1 MKKRVLSML
10 MTLALCLTL
19 FPAPAWAA
27 EDAPEGGAI
36 VQQEQ
41 QEEISPAVSEQ
52 AGTNEEEN
60 GSEGDPQNTG
70 TPDAGGAEDSKADAP
85 ESGEDEN
92 AGNNAD
98 AAVSA
103 VQTMI
108 DALPTV
114 SELDGM
120 TADELD
126 AAYDDI
132 QAAYDAYEALN
143 AEQQAQITGADFEA
157 LLGWFNSQTA
167 PLADVQP
174 GVHTHCVCGKDS
186 STTVNGHTHST
197 NTEWKA
203 ADSLPGTAGSYY
215 LTQSVTADWTV
226 PTGEV
231 NLCLNGQTISGSITV
246 GSGATLTLTDCSGN
260 GKVQGEVTV
269 NGGKFELYSGT
280 ITGGVQ
286 VGIKGGTYQT
296 GSSFTMYG
304 GAITGNEDYG
314 GVFLVGTT
322 NHIDPPSFTMHGGTI
337 SDNTAGASDGG
348 GGGVYVGEKCSFTM
362 DGGTITGN
370 TATAGNGGGIY
381 IHFNAGNVSISNATI
396 TGNKASATGDTR
408 YGHGGGIYSE
418 RGVTVKNV
426 TITGNNSTFAGGGI
440 YGKGAI
446 TLTDATVTDNNQYD
460 VYYDGTES
468 TNPKLTV
475 SGSVKA
481 GYYANYDWKLPILVS
496 GALSEDSVIRVGV
509 REGINPGAI
518 AEPASGVTLSAE
530 NFKAD
535 AADSVTSLGND
546 GKVYLVPCTHE
557 MDDTGYTC
565 KKCKT
570 QFDARVGDSAYYKTL
585 TDAFNAARGSTVTL
599 LRNVTLT
606 GNCSSENY
614 SATLDL
620 NGKTVSTENKYIH
633 VGGGNK
639 SNTLTV
645 KDSSKGGG
653 TQALN
658 VKFSVGSNGT
668 LAVDDSYTGEISR
681 VELQAGGALE
691 RFGGKIGEL
700 VLSNAA
706 YGSTSTGYGLKL
718 WKGNPNACTIGKITD
733 NTKSKSLTVNDLLGT
748 DYAKCELYGEKDSVW
763 SIVPKTE
770 KISELTGYTAY
781 KVQFTECVH
790 QCADDSNPVC
800 SVCHKDLYTKVTAKA
815 ADGTTKT
822 AYFTEDSALE
832 NGYVEAIQTLNGWS
846 NEGCTEPTLTL
857 LRDMYAF
864 GTSMPLTGTLTLKG
878 GTHTAKNVTVAKNAD
893 VTFASG
899 SYRGATINGTATV
912 KEDVTFTSTVT
923 VNGTLN
929 AKGGTFDG
937 PVEFNGSS
945 TANISGG
952 SFNNEK
958 KYGGVEFDYN
968 VTGTISGGT
977 FVFADFY
984 TTKVKLSGGT
994 FTMIKT
1000 NGDRKLADLLA
1011 EGAAYYGASDNQAVT
1026 NDRVNTLENVKVVS
1040 HTHNGGKD
1048 GNGTCSICGKQMAA
1062 SLTVGGTTS
1071 WYTAFA
1077 TAIEAANAAD
1087 GAKTITLYQDVNGY
1101 VDGHSTTY
1109 ELTRGPVTL
1118 ATGGKTVT
1126 RANLTA
1132 KGISLTVTGSNGD
1145 FNVTVDGKDA
1155 ELTVNDGNT
1164 KLAIVTAQNGGK
1176 LSLSNGTFSRVAVK
1190 DDGSSASLSG
1200 GSYGEITSDTG
1211 YVKPYALLAK
1221 GYAYKRT
1228 RDNQW
1233 LPNAN
1238 SISEKVTVEK
1248 APFVVEKIYP
1258 NSDTNYTGNSAFAT
1272 DGNIT
1277 LTAVI
1282 ASEPETEDVTYYYW
1296 WEVFKESENDWTTS
1310 FKKVNTATHTGGQS
1324 KTLTISGLPVDK
1336 SYQYHIFVQCSNG
1349 YNCYSEPFTVTQ
1361 HQHSWTYTASGATI
1375 TAKCTAEGCYL
1386 TDGNGGSVTI
1396 AAPAELTYSGEG
1408 KPATVTASSDWQGP
1422 AVSEITISY
1431 IKTGMYGP
1439 EALENGALP
1448 TKAGEYTASITV
1460 GEGNKAATASVKYT
1474 IQKAN
1479 PVVTEWP
1486 TLSAPVYVNS
1496 EATLTGGSGEGT
1508 FDFKAGAAKSW
1519 DSAGRKTTT
1528 IVFIPT
1534 YTNNYNELTKDYPVT
1549 VVKRTVKNCNTL
1561 VGITDKPCGTA
1572 QDELGLPG
1580 TVTITTVDGKTF
1592 NDIPVTWSGYN
1603 PNTLEEQTLTGTLD
1617 LTSIAGEVE
1626 QPSTPVTAQIKVKLT
1641 QKNFSGIS
1649 PEPYDGVYDGNAHGI
1664 TLTGVPSG
1672 ATVKYGTSVNSC
1684 TLDSLTYTDFTDG
1697 PEFVYYKVS
1706 QPGYADAS
1714 GSAWVNITK
1723 RPLTVTGIT
1732 AKDKVYDGNT
1742 NVVLDYSAVTL
1753 GGVLKNDTLTVT
1765 ATGTLE
1771 SAGVGE
1777 RKVTISDL
1785 TLGGASAANY
1795 VLAES
1800 GNQTETT
1807 ATITAKEVNVTIIP
1821 NGGTYGSV
1829 VAAAAKLTGA
1839 VDGENVPVTLT
1850 YTGNGYNDTAV
1861 PVNAGSYTVTA
1872 SIANSN
1878 YTLTGKT
1885 TANFVIAPKTVT
1897 VSGITAKDKVYDG
1910 TTNADIS
1917 SVTFDG
1923 VTLNRGTD
1931 YTVTASFDDAG
1942 VGNGKNVT
1950 ATVTLTEQAAKNYA
1964 LKQSIFHTT
1973 GNITKAAA
1981 PDFAKETTLAIVNG
1995 YKKTYTVTLPALPT
2009 LETPKEYG
2017 APTYELGEI
2026 KLNGGYYTSGAKVE
2040 NGKLTLPIQK
2050 NDVGTTGSVGTVTV
2064 VIKSTNYEDIT
2075 LTVNVSAKNKL
2086 TPVLAGTLTLTPTKI
2101 TYGEPLSKIKITGKM
2116 KDPTTEK
2123 EVKGTFAWEDGTIKP
2138 DANDSYVAGWIFT
2151 PAGGYEEYATVTG
2164 KATVEVAPKSIEGAT
2179 ITLEKREFTYNA
2191 AEQSPKITGV
2201 TLNGWS
2207 KTITTYDIV
2216 SGDKAINANDSITL
2230 TIEGTGNYTGT
2241 ATVEWKIIP
2250 AELTVSVQS
2259 VTKEYD
2265 GTTNAT
2271 VTPSFNGL
2279 QGKDT
2284 LTAEDYSVTAAF
2296 KDAKVG
2302 YKKPVT
2308 GKVTLNQTDTAKNYL
2323 LKNDG
2328 TFSTGEGTI
2337 KKAAAPTVP
2346 PVELTIYNGV
2356 QKDYFVD
2363 LPPLP
2368 ELGEGKSYGKVNYN
2382 KTHTINLSKGYTA
2395 QSEVVA
2401 DSENLNT
2408 LRLLLHM
2415 TQTGSLTGE
2424 IGTVTIPVTTSNY
2437 QDINL
2442 TVKVKAVNQTLP
2454 EKVGTVSADAITYGQ
2469 TLSASTITG
2478 TMQDPATGVAVNGTF
2493 TWDTPAVKLNA
2504 DSHDAKWTF
2513 TPDKSYGGKYTTNTG
2528 TATVTVNRK
2537 TVTVSGITANDK
2549 VYDGTT
2555 NAKLNFSNA
2564 KFAGI
2569 LENDTLTVTA
2579 KGVFEKPD
2587 IGKQKVTISDLTLG
2601 GASTANYVL
2610 AESGNQSETTATI
2623 TAKEVTIT
2631 ITPNG
2636 GTYGS
2641 VVAATAKLTGAVDG
2655 KNVPVTLTYTGN
2667 GYNDTAVPVNAGS
2680 YTVTASIANSNY
2692 TLTGKTTADFVIT
2705 PKAVTVT
2712 GITANDK
2719 VYDGTTNATLDCSN
2733 AKFGGVLENDTL
2745 TVTAKGMFEKADVG
2759 EQKVTISDL
2768 TLDGNSANNYVL
2780 AESGNQTETTAT
2792 ITAEQITVSIKPN
2805 GGTYGETITPATV
2818 TANGVVG
2825 EDAPKITL
2833 TYTGTANDGTE
2844 YTGTTPP
2851 TKAGTYTITATI
2863 TDPNYKLDADTATA
2877 EFTVAKRS
2885 ATVTPDNKSKVY
2897 EEKDPELTYKV
2908 SGVLD
2913 SETLEG
2919 ITLARAKGENAGKY
2933 AITATADAGANPNYA
2948 VTFAEGTFTI
2958 ELKSIKGATVVL
2970 GKGLAAN
2977 GAEQTQ
2983 TVEKVL
2989 LGDKEIPA
2997 DSYTVAGNTATTPG
3011 SHTLTITAKG
3021 NYTGTVEQTYVIIPA
3036 KAESAPGEDITIGS
3050 GKVKVVVKSEGTVPP
3065 ATLLTNKAEL
3075 LAMLVDSGDITADE
3089 LAQIA
3094 DGASVD
3100 IVLTVKE
3107 ANVSAEIKTAMAQ
3120 AAKDYTIGQY
3130 FDISLFKYMTVNGK
3144 QQDGAALHTTK
3155 NALPISV
3162 VVPDALVNT
3171 DSTVNRTYC
3180 IVRNHE
3186 GTITVL
3192 DAAFDAA
3199 GKTLTFKTDRFSIY
3213 AIAYKDTA
3221 VPSSGSNPGSNNSSN
3236 DSETKKNEVAAPT
3249 PAPTPAS
3256 TSKPSTITAMPQ
3268 TGDTS
3273 NPTLYVVLLVVSLLG
3288 LAVVFVCKR
3297 RNNK

>member
-19 FPAPAWAA
+19 FPAPAWAT
-27 EDAPEGGAI
+27 EDAQEGGVI

-85 ESGEDEN
+85 EIGEDEN

-167 PLADVQP
+167 PLEDAQS
-174 GVHTHCVCGKDS
+174 GVHTHCVCGGNGD
-186 STTVNGHTHST
+186 VNGHTHST

-215 LTQSVTADWTV
+215 LTRSVSGSWAV
-226 PTGEV
+226 PEGEV
-231 NLCLNGQTISGSITV
+231 NLCLNGQTINGKITI
-246 GSGATLTLTDCSGN
+246 GSGATLTLTDCSDSGR
-260 GKVQGEVTV
+260 VQGEVLV
-269 NGGKFELYSGT
+269 NGGKLELYSGT

-286 VGIKGGTYQT
+286 VGKKGADYQT

-381 IHFNAGNVSISNATI
+381 IHFNAGTVSISNATI

-426 TITGNNSTFAGGGI
+426 TITGNNSTFEGGGI

-446 TLTDATVTDNNQYD
+446 TLTDATVTGNSQYD
-460 VYYDGTES
+460 VYYDGRES
-468 TNPKLTV
+468 NTPELTI

-748 DYAKCELYGEKDSVW
+748 DYAKCELYGEKDDAW

-800 SVCHKDLYTKVTAKA
+800 SVCHKDLYTKITAKA

-857 LRDMYAF
+857 LRDMPY
-864 GTSMPLTGTLTLKG
+864 GTSITLTGTLTLEG
-878 GTHTAKNVTVAKNAD
+878 GTHTASNVTVAENAN

-899 SYRGATINGTATV
+899 SYSGATIDGTATV
-912 KEDVTFTSTVT
+912 ETGVTFTAASVT

-929 AKGGTFDG
+929 AKGGIFNG
-937 PVEFNGSS
+937 PVKFNGSS

-952 SFNNEK
+952 SFNCEK
-958 KYGGVEFDYN
+958 KYGGVEFGYN
-968 VTGTISGGT
+968 VTGTISGGM
-977 FVFADFY
+977 FAFADFY

-994 FTMIKT
+994 FTIIKT

-1011 EGAAYYGASDNQAVT
+1011 EGAAYYNGDSAVSNDKVSSLT
-1026 NDRVNTLENVKVVS
+1026 NVTVKS
-1040 HTHNGGKD
+1040 HEHNGGTD

-1062 SLTVGGTTS
+1062 SLTVGSTTS

-1109 ELTRGPVTL
+1109 ELTHGPVTL
-1118 ATGGKTVT
+1118 ATGGKKVM

-1132 KGISLTVTGSNGD
+1132 KDISLTVTGSNGD

-1155 ELTVNDGNT
+1155 ELTVNDKDT
-1164 KLAIVTAQNGGK
+1164 KLAIVTAKNGGK
-1176 LSLSNGTFSRVAVK
+1176 LSLSNGAFSRVAVK

-1200 GSYGEITSDTG
+1200 GSYGEITSGND

-1221 GYAYKRT
+1221 GYAYKKE
-1228 RDNQW
+1228 DNTW
-1233 LPNAN
+1233 VSNAN
-1238 SISEKVTVEK
+1238 IGLSKVTVEK
-1248 APFVVEKIYP
+1248 APFAVEKIYP

-1282 ASEPETEDVTYYYW
+1282 ASEPETENVTYYYW
-1296 WEVFKESENDWTTS
+1296 WELFNESENDWTTRFS
-1310 FKKVNTATHTGGQS
+1310 NVNTATHSGEKS
-1324 KTLTISGLPVDK
+1324 KTLTISGLPTDK

-1349 YNCYSEPFTVTQ
+1349 YQCYSEPFTVTQ
-1361 HQHSWTYTASGATI
+1361 HQHSWTYTASGAAI

-1396 AAPAELTYSGEG
+1396 AAPTELTYSGEG

-1422 AVSEITISY
+1422 AAREITISY
-1431 IKTGMYGP
+1431 IKTGKYGP
-1439 EALENGALP
+1439 EKLENDALP
-1448 TKAGEYTASITV
+1448 TNAGTYTASITL
-1460 GEGNKAATASVKYT
+1460 GEATASVTYT
-1474 IQKAN
+1474 IGKAT
-1479 PVVTEWP
+1479 PKAEDFTFTAP
-1486 TLSAPVYVNS
+1486 TS
-1496 EATLTGGSGEGT
+1496 LT
-1508 FDFKAGAAKSW
+1508 
-1519 DSAGRKTTT
+1519 
-1528 IVFIPT
+1528 
-1534 YTNNYNELTKDYPVT
+1534 
-1549 VVKRTVKNCNTL
+1549 
-1561 VGITDKPCGTA
+1561 
-1572 QDELGLPG
+1572 
-1580 TVTITTVDGKTF
+1580 
-1592 NDIPVTWSGYN
+1592 
-1603 PNTLEEQTLTGTLD
+1603 
-1617 LTSIAGEVE
+1617 
-1626 QPSTPVTAQIKVKLT
+1626 
-1641 QKNFSGIS
+1641 
-1649 PEPYDGVYDGNAHGI
+1649 YDGN
-1664 TLTGVPSG
+1664 VKS
-1672 ATVKYGTSVNSC
+1672 ATVSPADDVIVKYYDKDGKEATPKNAGE
-1684 TLDSLTYTDFTDG
+1684 YTVKIDVAESTN
-1697 PEFVYYKVS
+1697 
-1706 QPGYADAS
+1706 YA
-1714 GSAWVNITK
+1714 
-1723 RPLTVTGIT
+1723 
-1732 AKDKVYDGNT
+1732 
-1742 NVVLDYSAVTL
+1742 
-1753 GGVLKNDTLTVT
+1753 
-1765 ATGTLE
+1765 
-1771 SAGVGE
+1771 
-1777 RKVTISDL
+1777 
-1785 TLGGASAANY
+1785 AANG
-1795 VLAES
+1795 L
-1800 GNQTETT
+1800 T
-1807 ATITAKEVNVTIIP
+1807 A
-1821 NGGTYGSV
+1821 
-1829 VAAAAKLTGA
+1829 
-1839 VDGENVPVTLT
+1839 DGWKF
-1850 YTGNGYNDTAV
+1850 
-1861 PVNAGSYTVTA
+1861 S
-1872 SIANSN
+1872 
-1878 YTLTGKT
+1878 
-1885 TANFVIAPKTVT
+1885 
-1897 VSGITAKDKVYDG
+1897 
-1910 TTNADIS
+1910 
-1917 SVTFDG
+1917 
-1923 VTLNRGTD
+1923 
-1931 YTVTASFDDAG
+1931 
-1942 VGNGKNVT
+1942 
-1950 ATVTLTEQAAKNYA
+1950 
-1964 LKQSIFHTT
+1964 
-1973 GNITKAAA
+1973 ITKAAA
-1981 PDFAKETTLAIVNG
+1981 PAAETGSLTIVNG
-1995 YKKTYTVTLPALPT
+1995 HEKTYTVTLPALPT

-2026 KLNGGYYTSGAKVE
+2026 KLNNGYYTSGAKVE
-2040 NGKLTLPIQK
+2040 NGELTLPIQK
-2050 NDVGTTGSVGTVTV
+2050 NDVETTGSVGTVTV
-2064 VIKSTNYEDIT
+2064 VIKSKNYEDIT
-2075 LTVNVSAKNKL
+2075 LTVKVNAANKIEP
-2086 TPVLAGTLTLTPTKI
+2086 TPVGEITATSI
-2101 TYGEPLSKIKITGKM
+2101 TYGDTLSKSNVSGKM
-2116 KDPTTEK
+2116 KDPTTDDA
-2123 EVKGTFAWEDGTIKP
+2123 VKGTFAWKDDTIKP
-2138 DANDSYVAGWIFT
+2138 AANDSYVAEWTFT
-2151 PAGGYEEYATVTG
+2151 PDAPEYATVTG
-2164 KATVEVAPKSIEGAT
+2164 KATVKVAPKSIEGAT
-2179 ITLEKREFTYNA
+2179 ITLKKREFTYNA
-2191 AEQSPKITGV
+2191 AEQSPTITGV
-2201 TLNGWS
+2201 TLKGWS
-2207 KTITTYDIV
+2207 DTITYHIV
-2216 SGDKAINANDSITL
+2216 NGDKATNANDSITL
-2230 TIEGTGNYTGT
+2230 TIKGSGNYTGT
-2241 ATVEWKIIP
+2241 ATAEWKIIP
-2250 AELTVSVQS
+2250 AKLTVSVPS
-2259 VTKEYD
+2259 EVKKEYD

-2271 VTPSFNGL
+2271 VTPTFNGL
-2279 QGKDT
+2279 RGKDN
-2284 LTAEDYSVTAAF
+2284 LTAADYSVTAAF
-2296 KDAKVG
+2296 DNAKVG
-2302 YKKPVT
+2302 YKKTVI
-2308 GKVTLNQTDTAKNYL
+2308 GKVTLNQTETAKNYVL
-2323 LKNDG
+2323 TNDG
-2328 TFSTGEGTI
+2328 NFSTDDGTI
-2337 KKAAAPTVP
+2337 AKAAAPTVQ

-2356 QKDYFVD
+2356 QADYYVD
-2363 LPPLP
+2363 LPSLP
-2368 ELGEGKSYGKVNYN
+2368 DLGKGKSYGTVGYR
-2382 KTHTINLSKGYTA
+2382 KTHTINLSEGYKA
-2395 QSEVVA
+2395 QSDLRA
-2401 DSENLNT
+2401 DPENLNT

-2442 TVKVKAVNQTLP
+2442 TVNVSAVNQIKP
-2454 EKVGTVSADAITYGQ
+2454 KPVGTITATPITYGNE
-2469 TLSASTITG
+2469 LSMSTITG
-2478 TMQDPATGVAVNGTF
+2478 TMQDPATGDAVNGTF
-2493 TWDTPAVKLNA
+2493 TWVTPDEKLKASNHNA
-2504 DSHDAKWTF
+2504 EWTF

-2528 TATVTVNRK
+2528 TATVTVNPK
-2537 TVTVSGITANDK
+2537 AVTVSGITANDK
-2549 VYDGTT
+2549 VYDGNT
-2555 NAKLNFSNA
+2555 NA
-2564 KFAGI
+2564 
-2569 LENDTLTVTA
+2569 
-2579 KGVFEKPD
+2579 
-2587 IGKQKVTISDLTLG
+2587 
-2601 GASTANYVL
+2601 VL
-2610 AESGNQSETTATI
+2610 DYSA
-2623 TAKEVTIT
+2623 
-2631 ITPNG
+2631 
-2636 GTYGS
+2636 
-2641 VVAATAKLTGAVDG
+2641 
-2655 KNVPVTLTYTGN
+2655 VTL
-2667 GYNDTAVPVNAGS
+2667 
-2680 YTVTASIANSNY
+2680 
-2692 TLTGKTTADFVIT
+2692 
-2705 PKAVTVT
+2705 
-2712 GITANDK
+2712 
-2719 VYDGTTNATLDCSN
+2719 
-2733 AKFGGVLENDTL
+2733 GGVLENDTL

-2759 EQKVTISDL
+2759 EQKVKISEL
-2768 TLDGNSANNYVL
+2768 TLGGGSAANYVL
-2780 AESGNQTETTAT
+2780 AENGNQTETTANITAREVTVT
-2792 ITAEQITVSIKPN
+2792 ITPN
-2805 GGTYGETITPATV
+2805 GGTYGSV
-2818 TANGVVG
+2818 TAATAKLSGAVDG
-2825 EDAPKITL
+2825 ENIPVTL
-2833 TYTGTANDGTE
+2833 TYTGNGYNSTDVPTNAGSYTVTASIADSNYVPTGETTAN
-2844 YTGTTPP
+2844 
-2851 TKAGTYTITATI
+2851 
-2863 TDPNYKLDADTATA
+2863 
-2877 EFTVAKRS
+2877 FV
-2885 ATVTPDNKSKVY
+2885 
-2897 EEKDPELTYKV
+2897 
-2908 SGVLD
+2908 
-2913 SETLEG
+2913 
-2919 ITLARAKGENAGKY
+2919 
-2933 AITATADAGANPNYA
+2933 
-2948 VTFAEGTFTI
+2948 I
-2958 ELKSIKGATVVL
+2958 EPKSIKGATVKL
-2970 GKGLAAN
+2970 GKGLTAN

-2983 TVEKVL
+2983 TVAKVL

-2997 DSYTVAGNTATTPG
+2997 DSYTVSGNTATAHG
-3011 SHTLTITAKG
+3011 IYTLTVTGKG
-3021 NYTGTVEQTYVIIPA
+3021 NYKDFVKWTYVIAPA
-3036 KAESAPGEDITIGS
+3036 KAEDAPGEDITIGS
-3050 GKVKVVVKSEGTVPP
+3050 GKVKVDVQSEGTVPP
-3065 ATLLTNKAEL
+3065 ATLLTDKAEL
-3075 LAMLVDSGDITADE
+3075 LAMLVNSGDITADE
-3089 LAQIA
+3089 LVQIA
-3094 DGASVD
+3094 NGANVD

-3107 ANVSAEIKTAMAQ
+3107 ANDPGAVKTAMAQ

-3130 FDISLFKYMTVNGK
+3130 LDISLFKYMTVNGS
-3144 QQDGAALHTTK
+3144 QQAGVPLHTTK
-3155 NALPISV
+3155 DALTISV
-3162 VVPDALVNT
+3162 VVPDALINT
-3171 DSTVNRTYC
+3171 NSAVNRTYC

-3273 NPTLYVVLLVVSLLG
+3273 NPTLYVVLLVASLLG
-3288 LAVVFVCKR
+3288 LAVVFVCKK
-3297 RNNK
+3297 RNDK

>member
-1 MKKRVLSML
+1 MKKRVLSMF
-10 MTLALCLTL
+10 MALALCLTL
-19 FPAPAWAA
+19 LPAPVRAA
-27 EDAPEGGAI
+27 EDTPESGAI
-36 VQQEQ
+36 VQQER

-108 DALPTV
+108 DALPIV

-167 PLADVQP
+167 LLADAQS
-174 GVHTHCVCGKDS
+174 GEHTHCVCGKDS
-186 STTVNGHTHST
+186 GTTVNGHTHNNST
-197 NTEWKA
+197 AWTA
-203 ADSLPGTAGSYY
+203 ADSLPNSAGSYY
-215 LTQSVTADWTV
+215 LTRSVSGSWAV
-226 PTGEV
+226 PEGEV
-231 NLCLNGQTISGSITV
+231 NLCLNGQTINGKITV
-246 GSGATLTLTDCSGN
+246 GSGATLTLTDCSDSGR
-260 GKVQGEVTV
+260 VQGEVLV
-269 NGGKFELYSGT
+269 NGGKLELYSGT

-286 VGIKGGTYQT
+286 VGKKGADYQT

-426 TITGNNSTFAGGGI
+426 TITGNNSTFEGGGI

-800 SVCHKDLYTKVTAKA
+800 SVCHKDLYTKITAKA

-822 AYFTEDSALE
+822 AYFTKDSALE

-857 LRDMYAF
+857 LRDMPY
-864 GTSMPLTGTLTLKG
+864 GTSITLTGTLTLES
-878 GTHTAKNVTVAKNAD
+878 GTHTAKNVTVAENAN
-893 VTFASG
+893 VTFANG
-899 SYRGATINGTATV
+899 SYKGATINGTATV
-912 KEDVTFTSTVT
+912 EAGVTFTDASVT

-929 AKGGTFDG
+929 AKGGTFTG
-937 PVEFNGSS
+937 KVKFNGSS
-945 TANISGG
+945 IANISGG

-1026 NDRVNTLENVKVVS
+1026 NDRLNTLENVKVVS
-1040 HTHNGGKD
+1040 HTHNGGTD

-1062 SLTVGGTTS
+1062 SLTVGDKTS
-1071 WYTAFA
+1071 WYAAFA

-1087 GAKTITLYQDVNGY
+1087 GEKTITLYQDVNGY
-1101 VDGHSTTY
+1101 ADGHSTTY
-1109 ELTRGPVTL
+1109 ELTHGPVTL

-1126 RANLTA
+1126 RVNLIA

-1200 GSYGEITSDTG
+1200 GSYGEITSDAG

-1221 GYAYKRT
+1221 GYAYKKT
-1228 RDNQW
+1228 KDNQW

-1238 SISEKVTVEK
+1238 SIPSEVTVEK
-1248 APFVVEKIYP
+1248 APFAVEKIYP

-1282 ASEPETEDVTYYYW
+1282 APKTEGVTYYYW
-1296 WEVFKESENDWTTS
+1296 WELFDESKKDWTTRFS
-1310 FKKVNTATHTGGQS
+1310 SVNTATHTGGQS

-1349 YNCYSEPFTVTQ
+1349 YQCYSEPFTVTQ

-1375 TAKCTAEGCYL
+1375 AAKCTAEGCFL

-1396 AAPAELTYSGEG
+1396 NAPAAGTLTYNGNQ
-1408 KPATVTASSDWQGP
+1408 KAATVTSSDWKGVAIDKI
-1422 AVSEITISY
+1422 AVAY
-1431 IKTGMYGP
+1431 AQNGKT
-1439 EALENGALP
+1439 LP
-1448 TKAGEYTASITV
+1448 SAPTDAGEYTASITV

-1474 IQKAN
+1474 IQKAD

-1486 TLSAPVYVNS
+1486 KLSAPVYVNS

-1508 FDFKAGAAKSW
+1508 FAFKAGAAKSW
-1519 DSAGRKTTT
+1519 DSAGSKTTT
-1528 IVFIPT
+1528 IVFTPT
-1534 YTNNYNELTKDYPVT
+1534 DTNNYKELTQDYNVT
-1549 VVKRTVKNCNTL
+1549 VVKRTVKSCHTL
-1561 VGITDKPCGTA
+1561 TGITDKPYGTA
-1572 QDELGLPG
+1572 LEELGLPE
-1580 TVTITTVDGKTF
+1580 TVTITTEDGKTF
-1592 NDIPVTWSGYN
+1592 DKIPVTWSGYN

-1617 LTSIAGEVE
+1617 LTSIANEVE
-1626 QPSTPVTAQIKVKLT
+1626 QPGMPVTAQIKVKLT

-1649 PEPYDGVYDGNAHGI
+1649 PEAYDGVYDGKAHGI

-1672 ATVKYGTSVNSC
+1672 ATVKYGESADSC
-1684 TLDSLTYTDFTDG
+1684 TQDSLTYTNFTNG
-1697 PEFVYYKVS
+1697 PKIVFYKVS
-1706 QPGYADAS
+1706 QFGYADAS

-1723 RPLTVTGIT
+1723 RPLTVSSIT
-1732 AKDKVYDGNT
+1732 ENKTYAYASGSDGK
-1742 NVVLDYSAVTL
+1742 AI
-1753 GGVLKNDTLTVT
+1753 GVNI
-1765 ATGTLE
+1765 
-1771 SAGVGE
+1771 AGKLPTDRG
-1777 RKVTISDL
+1777 
-1785 TLGGASAANY
+1785 
-1795 VLAES
+1795 
-1800 GNQTETT
+1800 TT
-1807 ATITAKEVNVTIIP
+1807 AYAVAKTDTEKLLSEVTVDTAGN
-1821 NGGTYGSV
+1821 
-1829 VAAAAKLTGA
+1829 
-1839 VDGENVPVTLT
+1839 LT
-1850 YTGNGYNDTAV
+1850 YKVNQVDASKVGKTAII
-1861 PVNAGSYTVTA
+1861 TVTA
-1872 SIANSN
+1872 SMENYEN
-1878 YTLTGKT
+1878 VEYTLTISITDKKTVEIKRGNTVSVDGSNALTYGEKVSKLTLGNTVFVEAGTDDMIKGILSWSNPDEIPAAGTTQAGWVFKPADSTHYAELTGT
-1885 TANFVIAPKTVT
+1885 TAITVAKATPIVVTVPTVAERGYNPDAALTSSDITGGSVTGVDGNSLAGTWSFTGTNIIPTVNNKGYQAVFTPDDTNNYNTVTRTITVT
-1897 VSGITAKDKVYDG
+1897 VNKAAKAPNMPEAAMTPAHSTKKVGNITLQEGWSWQEADKDTVL
-1910 TTNADIS
+1910 A
-1917 SVTFDG
+1917 DG
-1923 VTLNRGTD
+1923 V
-1931 YTVTASFDDAG
+1931 A
-1942 VGNGKNVT
+1942 VT
-1950 ATVTLTEQAAKNYA
+1950 ATAVYIGADKGNYETESVSITITRRECDHTHTEIRNQREATCTQTGYAGDTYCTDCDKLMSTGKELAALGHDYKATVTKQPTTTEEGVRTYTCTRCSSSYTESIAKLPEEQHTHNYTG
-1964 LKQSIFHTT
+1964 SITKEATCTEAGVRTYTCSCGDSYTENIPAT
-1973 GNITKAAA
+1973 GHSYVSKVTKAA
-1981 PDFAKETTLAIVNG
+1981 TTTEEGIM
-1995 YKKTYTVTLPALPT
+1995 TYTCSKCGHSYTQPIAKIKSDDSSKDNGSQNQKPQTGTDNGNQNQKPQPDTDNGNEKGDSIKPYIKDDSGKEGWDVIKPQ
-2009 LETPKEYG
+2009 LEE
-2017 APTYELGEI
+2017 
-2026 KLNGGYYTSGAKVE
+2026 AKA
-2040 NGKLTLPIQK
+2040 G
-2050 NDVGTTGSVGTVTV
+2050 DTVTV
-2064 VIKSTNYEDIT
+2064 VMNGTTVVPKDIFDSIKGENVTLVLDMGNGLSWKINGQDITEPSGDIDFGVTVGADAEKSIPVDVINNVTGERYSMNLTLAYDGEFGFTAT
-2075 LTVNVSAKNKL
+2075 LTVNMESKN
-2086 TPVLAGTLTLTPTKI
+2086 AGL
-2101 TYGEPLSKIKITGKM
+2101 Y
-2116 KDPTTEK
+2116 
-2123 EVKGTFAWEDGTIKP
+2123 
-2138 DANDSYVAGWIFT
+2138 ANLFY
-2151 PAGGYEEYATVTG
+2151 
-2164 KATVEVAPKSIEGAT
+2164 
-2179 ITLEKREFTYNA
+2179 YN
-2191 AEQSPKITGV
+2191 EQ
-2201 TLNGWS
+2201 
-2207 KTITTYDIV
+2207 
-2216 SGDKAINANDSITL
+2216 
-2230 TIEGTGNYTGT
+2230 
-2241 ATVEWKIIP
+2241 
-2250 AELTVSVQS
+2250 
-2259 VTKEYD
+2259 
-2265 GTTNAT
+2265 
-2271 VTPSFNGL
+2271 
-2279 QGKDT
+2279 
-2284 LTAEDYSVTAAF
+2284 
-2296 KDAKVG
+2296 
-2302 YKKPVT
+2302 
-2308 GKVTLNQTDTAKNYL
+2308 
-2323 LKNDG
+2323 
-2328 TFSTGEGTI
+2328 TGELEFISAGQI
-2337 KKAAAPTVP
+2337 DPDGN
-2346 PVELTIYNGV
+2346 VELV
-2356 QKDYFVD
+2356 F
-2363 LPPLP
+2363 
-2368 ELGEGKSYGKVNYN
+2368 
-2382 KTHTINLSKGYTA
+2382 TH
-2395 QSEVVA
+2395 
-2401 DSENLNT
+2401 
-2408 LRLLLHM
+2408 
-2415 TQTGSLTGE
+2415 
-2424 IGTVTIPVTTSNY
+2424 
-2437 QDINL
+2437 
-2442 TVKVKAVNQTLP
+2442 
-2454 EKVGTVSADAITYGQ
+2454 
-2469 TLSASTITG
+2469 AS
-2478 TMQDPATGVAVNGTF
+2478 
-2493 TWDTPAVKLNA
+2493 
-2504 DSHDAKWTF
+2504 
-2513 TPDKSYGGKYTTNTG
+2513 
-2528 TATVTVNRK
+2528 
-2537 TVTVSGITANDK
+2537 
-2549 VYDGTT
+2549 
-2555 NAKLNFSNA
+2555 
-2564 KFAGI
+2564 
-2569 LENDTLTVTA
+2569 
-2579 KGVFEKPD
+2579 
-2587 IGKQKVTISDLTLG
+2587 
-2601 GASTANYVL
+2601 
-2610 AESGNQSETTATI
+2610 
-2623 TAKEVTIT
+2623 
-2631 ITPNG
+2631 
-2636 GTYGS
+2636 
-2641 VVAATAKLTGAVDG
+2641 
-2655 KNVPVTLTYTGN
+2655 
-2667 GYNDTAVPVNAGS
+2667 
-2680 YTVTASIANSNY
+2680 
-2692 TLTGKTTADFVIT
+2692 
-2705 PKAVTVT
+2705 
-2712 GITANDK
+2712 
-2719 VYDGTTNATLDCSN
+2719 
-2733 AKFGGVLENDTL
+2733 
-2745 TVTAKGMFEKADVG
+2745 
-2759 EQKVTISDL
+2759 
-2768 TLDGNSANNYVL
+2768 
-2780 AESGNQTETTAT
+2780 
-2792 ITAEQITVSIKPN
+2792 
-2805 GGTYGETITPATV
+2805 
-2818 TANGVVG
+2818 
-2825 EDAPKITL
+2825 
-2833 TYTGTANDGTE
+2833 
-2844 YTGTTPP
+2844 
-2851 TKAGTYTITATI
+2851 
-2863 TDPNYKLDADTATA
+2863 
-2877 EFTVAKRS
+2877 
-2885 ATVTPDNKSKVY
+2885 
-2897 EEKDPELTYKV
+2897 
-2908 SGVLD
+2908 
-2913 SETLEG
+2913 
-2919 ITLARAKGENAGKY
+2919 
-2933 AITATADAGANPNYA
+2933 
-2948 VTFAEGTFTI
+2948 
-2958 ELKSIKGATVVL
+2958 
-2970 GKGLAAN
+2970 
-2977 GAEQTQ
+2977 
-2983 TVEKVL
+2983 
-2989 LGDKEIPA
+2989 
-2997 DSYTVAGNTATTPG
+2997 
-3011 SHTLTITAKG
+3011 
-3021 NYTGTVEQTYVIIPA
+3021 
-3036 KAESAPGEDITIGS
+3036 
-3050 GKVKVVVKSEGTVPP
+3050 
-3065 ATLLTNKAEL
+3065 
-3075 LAMLVDSGDITADE
+3075 
-3089 LAQIA
+3089 
-3094 DGASVD
+3094 
-3100 IVLTVKE
+3100 
-3107 ANVSAEIKTAMAQ
+3107 
-3120 AAKDYTIGQY
+3120 DYTIVVDAKIMSDNGQ
-3130 FDISLFKYMTVNGK
+3130 
-3144 QQDGAALHTTK
+3144 A
-3155 NALPISV
+3155 
-3162 VVPDALVNT
+3162 
-3171 DSTVNRTYC
+3171 DSKAD
-3180 IVRNHE
+3180 E
-3186 GTITVL
+3186 TIP
-3192 DAAFDAA
+3192 AP
-3199 GKTLTFKTDRFSIY
+3199 KTD
-3213 AIAYKDTA
+3213 D
-3221 VPSSGSNPGSNNSSN
+3221 
-3236 DSETKKNEVAAPT
+3236 
-3249 PAPTPAS
+3249 S
-3256 TSKPSTITAMPQ
+3256 TSKYAWNNTIIIIIGICIILIVFGAVF
-3268 TGDTS
+3268 
-3273 NPTLYVVLLVVSLLG
+3273 YVRKKSG
-3288 LAVVFVCKR
+3288 SEEE
-3297 RNNK
+3297 

>member
-19 FPAPAWAA
+19 LPTPAWAA
-27 EDAPEGGAI
+27 EDTPEGGAI

-52 AGTNEEEN
+52 AGTNEDEN
-60 GSEGDPQNTG
+60 GAEGDPQNTG

-85 ESGEDEN
+85 ENGEDEN

-108 DALPTV
+108 DALPAV

-132 QAAYDAYEALN
+132 QAAYNAYEALN
-143 AEQQAQITGADFEA
+143 AEQQAQINGADFEA

-167 PLADVQP
+167 PLADAQP

-186 STTVNGHTHST
+186 STTVNGHTH
-197 NTEWKA
+197 NTGTTWTATEA
-203 ADSLPGTAGSYY
+203 LPSTAGSYY

-231 NLCLNGQTISGSITV
+231 NLCLNGQTINGKITV
-246 GSGATLTLTDCSGN
+246 GGGATLTLTDCSGN

-408 YGHGGGIYSE
+408 YGHGGGIYSQ

-585 TDAFNAARGSTVTL
+585 TDAFDAARGSTVTL

-718 WKGNPNACTIGKITD
+718 WKGNTNACAIGKITD

-748 DYAKCELYGEKDSVW
+748 DYAKCELYGEKDGAW

-781 KVQFTECVH
+781 KVQFPECVH

-800 SVCHKDLYTKVTAKA
+800 SVCRKNLYTKITAKA

-864 GTSMPLTGTLTLKG
+864 GTSMPLTGTLTLEG
-878 GTHTAKNVTVAKNAD
+878 GTHTAKNVTVAENAN

-912 KEDVTFTSTVT
+912 EAGVTFTDASVT

-929 AKGGTFDG
+929 AKGGTFDD
-937 PVEFNGSS
+937 PVKFNGSS
-945 TANISGG
+945 IANISGG
-952 SFNNEK
+952 SFNCEK
-958 KYGGVEFDYN
+958 KYGGVTFDYN

-994 FTMIKT
+994 FTTIIT

-1011 EGAAYYGASDNQAVT
+1011 EGAAYYNGDSAVSE
-1026 NDRVNTLENVKVVS
+1026 DKVSSLANVTVKS
-1040 HTHNGGKD
+1040 HEHNGGTD
-1048 GNGTCSICGKQMAA
+1048 GKGTCSICGKQMAA
-1062 SLTVGGTTS
+1062 SLTAGGKTS

-1077 TAIEAANAAD
+1077 SAIEAANAAD
-1087 GAKTITLYQDVNGY
+1087 GAKTITLYQNVNGY
-1101 VDGHSTTY
+1101 AGGHSTTY

-1126 RANLTA
+1126 RVDLTA
-1132 KGISLTVTGSNGD
+1132 KGISLTVTGTGTGSNES
-1145 FNVTVDGKDA
+1145 FYVTVDGKDA
-1155 ELTVNDGNT
+1155 ELTVNDKDT
-1164 KLAIVTAQNGGK
+1164 KLTSVTAQNGGK
-1176 LSLSNGTFSRVAVK
+1176 LSLSNGTFGGVTVK

-1200 GSYGEITSDTG
+1200 GSYGAIEGGTG
-1211 YVKPYALLAK
+1211 YVKAYALLAK

-1228 RDNQW
+1228 KDNQW

-1238 SISEKVTVEK
+1238 SIWEKVTVEK
-1248 APFVVEKIYP
+1248 APFAVEKIYP
-1258 NSDTNYTGNSAFAT
+1258 DSDTNYTGNSAFAT

-1282 ASEPETEDVTYYYW
+1282 APETQGDTYYYW
-1296 WEVFKESENDWTTS
+1296 WELFDESKNDWTTT
-1310 FKKVNTATHTGGQS
+1310 FGDVNTATHTGGRS
-1324 KTLTISGLPVDK
+1324 KTLSISNLPENS
-1336 SYQYHIFVQCSNG
+1336 SYQYHVYVSSDNG
-1349 YNCYSEPFTVTQ
+1349 YNCYSEPFTVTR

-1375 TAKCTAEGCYL
+1375 TASCTDTTC
-1386 TDGNGGSVTI
+1386 TSPNGGSVTI
-1396 AAPAELTYSGEG
+1396 KVPAELTYSGEG

-1422 AVSEITISY
+1422 AASGITISY
-1431 IKTGMYGP
+1431 IKTGKYIQQ
-1439 EALENGALP
+1439 LENGALP
-1448 TKAGEYTASITV
+1448 TNAGTYTASITV
-1460 GEGNKAATASVKYT
+1460 GEATASVKYT

-1519 DSAGRKTTT
+1519 DSAGSKTTAV
-1528 IVFIPT
+1528 VFTPT
-1534 YTNNYNELTKDYPVT
+1534 YTNNYNELTQDYTVT
-1549 VVKRTVKNCNTL
+1549 VVKRTVKSCNTPA
-1561 VGITDKPCGTA
+1561 GIMDKPYGTA
-1572 QDELGLPG
+1572 QEELGLPG
-1580 TVTITTVDGKTF
+1580 TVTITTEDGKTF
-1592 NDIPVTWSGYN
+1592 EIPVAWNGYD

-1641 QKNFSGIS
+1641 QKHFSGIS
-1649 PEPYDGVYDGNAHGI
+1649 PVPYEGEYDGNAHGI

-1672 ATVKYGTSVNSC
+1672 ATVKYGTSANSC
-1684 TLDSLTYTDFTDG
+1684 TKDSLTYTDFTNG
-1697 PEFVYYKVS
+1697 AQIVFYKVS
-1706 QPGYADAS
+1706 QSGYADAS
-1714 GSAWVNITK
+1714 GNAWVNITK

-1753 GGVLKNDTLTVT
+1753 GGVLKNDALTVT
-1765 ATGTLE
+1765 ATGRLE

-1777 RKVTISDL
+1777 QQKVKISDFK
-1785 TLGGASAANY
+1785 LGGASAANY

-1807 ATITAKEVNVTIIP
+1807 ATITAREVTVTITP

-1829 VAAAAKLTGA
+1829 VAAAAELSGA
-1839 VDGENVPVTLT
+1839 VKGENVPVTLT

-1878 YTLTGKT
+1878 YTLTGNT
-1885 TANFVIAPKTVT
+1885 TADFVITPKAVTVT
-1897 VSGITAKDKVYDG
+1897 GITAKDKVYDG
-1910 TTNADIS
+1910 TKNADIS
-1917 SVTFDG
+1917 SVTFDN

-1942 VGNGKNVT
+1942 VGNGKSIT
-1950 ATVTLTEQAAKNYA
+1950 AAVTLTEQASKNYA
-1964 LKQSIFHTT
+1964 LKQSRFMTT

-1981 PDFAKETTLAIVNG
+1981 PDFAKETALAIING

-2026 KLNGGYYTSGAKVE
+2026 KLNDGYYTSGANVE
-2040 NGKLTLPIQK
+2040 NGELTLPIQK
-2050 NDVGTTGSVGTVTV
+2050 NDVGTTGPVGTVTV
-2064 VIKSTNYEDIT
+2064 VIKSKNYEDIT
-2075 LTVNVSAKNKL
+2075 LTVKVNAANKIEP
-2086 TPVLAGTLTLTPTKI
+2086 TPDGKITASEI
-2101 TYGEPLSKIKITGKM
+2101 TYGNE
-2116 KDPTTEK
+2116 
-2123 EVKGTFAWEDGTIKP
+2123 
-2138 DANDSYVAGWIFT
+2138 
-2151 PAGGYEEYATVTG
+2151 
-2164 KATVEVAPKSIEGAT
+2164 
-2179 ITLEKREFTYNA
+2179 
-2191 AEQSPKITGV
+2191 
-2201 TLNGWS
+2201 
-2207 KTITTYDIV
+2207 
-2216 SGDKAINANDSITL
+2216 
-2230 TIEGTGNYTGT
+2230 
-2241 ATVEWKIIP
+2241 
-2250 AELTVSVQS
+2250 
-2259 VTKEYD
+2259 
-2265 GTTNAT
+2265 
-2271 VTPSFNGL
+2271 
-2279 QGKDT
+2279 
-2284 LTAEDYSVTAAF
+2284 
-2296 KDAKVG
+2296 
-2302 YKKPVT
+2302 
-2308 GKVTLNQTDTAKNYL
+2308 
-2323 LKNDG
+2323 
-2328 TFSTGEGTI
+2328 
-2337 KKAAAPTVP
+2337 
-2346 PVELTIYNGV
+2346 
-2356 QKDYFVD
+2356 
-2363 LPPLP
+2363 
-2368 ELGEGKSYGKVNYN
+2368 
-2382 KTHTINLSKGYTA
+2382 
-2395 QSEVVA
+2395 
-2401 DSENLNT
+2401 
-2408 LRLLLHM
+2408 
-2415 TQTGSLTGE
+2415 
-2424 IGTVTIPVTTSNY
+2424 
-2437 QDINL
+2437 
-2442 TVKVKAVNQTLP
+2442 
-2454 EKVGTVSADAITYGQ
+2454 
-2469 TLSASTITG
+2469 LSASTITG
-2478 TMQDPATGVAVNGTF
+2478 TMKDPNTSAPVDGTF
-2493 TWDTPAVKLNA
+2493 AWKDGTITPAANDRYEA
-2504 DSHDAKWTF
+2504 EWTF
-2513 TPDKSYGGKYTTNTG
+2513 TPDAPEY
-2528 TATVTVNRK
+2528 ATVTG
-2537 TVTVSGITANDK
+2537 TVTIKVNKADIPTKAITAPTAQENLTYTGQEQALITAGSVTSGGTMQYSLTENGTYSQDIPTGTDAGTYTVWYRVIGDANHNDTAPASVPVRIGQK
-2549 VYDGTT
+2549 PLTITEVTAASKTYDGTT
-2555 NAKLNFSNA
+2555 NAGITSVTFDGVNLN
-2564 KFAGI
+2564 
-2569 LENDTLTVTA
+2569 
-2579 KGVFEKPD
+2579 
-2587 IGKQKVTISDLTLG
+2587 Q
-2601 GASTANYVL
+2601 
-2610 AESGNQSETTATI
+2610 
-2623 TAKEVTIT
+2623 
-2631 ITPNG
+2631 
-2636 GTYGS
+2636 GT
-2641 VVAATAKLTGAVDG
+2641 D
-2655 KNVPVTLTYTGN
+2655 
-2667 GYNDTAVPVNAGS
+2667 
-2680 YTVTASIANSNY
+2680 YTVTASFDDAGVGKDKNITATVALIGPAAKNYALEQSSFPTTGSIIKAAAPRSDFHPAVTVINGLAKTYEMVLSNDYLPELSSPCEYGNVSYSLRGTYLTDGYKDTVQAEVVEENSQYKLKLTVPAVDYDKISSVGTIDVRVTSDNYQDFYLTIGVKTKNKDVPVPDGTISASDITYGQALNDSKIAGKMKAGGKAIDGTFTWTNGTFKPAAGDY
-2692 TLTGKTTADFVIT
+2692 TASWTFTPAEGYEEYATATGNVTVTVN
-2705 PKAVTVT
+2705 PKAVTVS
-2712 GITANDK
+2712 IT
-2719 VYDGTTNATLDCSN
+2719 
-2733 AKFGGVLENDTL
+2733 
-2745 TVTAKGMFEKADVG
+2745 
-2759 EQKVTISDL
+2759 
-2768 TLDGNSANNYVL
+2768 
-2780 AESGNQTETTAT
+2780 
-2792 ITAEQITVSIKPN
+2792 PN
-2805 GGTYGETITPATV
+2805 GGTYGETITPATA
-2818 TANGVVG
+2818 TANDVVG

-2844 YTGTTPP
+2844 YNGIAPP
-2851 TKAGTYTITATI
+2851 TKAGTYTVTATI
-2863 TDPNYKLDADTATA
+2863 TDRNYTLDANTATA
-2877 EFTVAKRS
+2877 EFTVAKRR
-2885 ATVTPDNKSKVY
+2885 ATVTPDKKSKVY
-2897 EEKDPELTYKV
+2897 EEKDPELTYQV

-2913 SETLEG
+2913 GETLKG
-2919 ITLARAKGENAGKY
+2919 ITLARAEGENAGEY
-2933 AITATADAGANPNYA
+2933 TITATADAGANPNYE
-2948 VTFAEGTFTI
+2948 VKFADGKFTI
-2958 ELKSIKGATVVL
+2958 DPKSIDGATVVL
-2970 GKGLAAN
+2970 GKGLIAN
-2977 GAEQTQ
+2977 GTEQTQ

-2989 LGDKEIPA
+2989 LGNKELPA
-2997 DSYTVAGNTATTPG
+2997 DSYTVSGNTATAHG
-3011 SHTLTITAKG
+3011 IYTLTVTGKG
-3021 NYTGTVEQTYVIIPA
+3021 NYKDSVKWTYVIAPA
-3036 KAESAPGEDITIGS
+3036 KAEDAPGEDIAIDR
-3050 GKVKVVVKSEGTVPP
+3050 GKVKVVVLPEGAVPSVG
-3065 ATLLTNKAEL
+3065 LLTDKAEL
-3075 LAMLVDSGDITADE
+3075 LAMLVNSGDITADE
-3089 LAQIA
+3089 MVQIA
-3094 DGASVD
+3094 NGASVD

-3107 ANVSAEIKTAMAQ
+3107 ANVPDVVKTAMAQ

-3130 FDISLFKYMTVNGK
+3130 LDISLLKYMTVNGS
-3144 QQDGAALHTTK
+3144 QQAAVALPTTK
-3155 NALPISV
+3155 DALTISV
-3162 VVPDALVNT
+3162 AVPDALINT
-3171 DSTVNRTYC
+3171 NSAVNRTYC
-3180 IVRNHE
+3180 IVRNHK
-3186 GTITVL
+3186 GTIDVL

-3221 VPSSGSNPGSNNSSN
+3221 VPGSGSNPGSNNSSN

-3256 TSKPSTITAMPQ
+3256 TSKPSTITATPQ

-3273 NPTLYVVLLVVSLLG
+3273 NPTLYVVLLVASLLG
-3288 LAVVFVCKR
+3288 LAVVFVCKK
-3297 RNNK
+3297 RNDK

>member
-1 MKKRVLSML
+1 MKKRVLSMF
-10 MTLALCLTL
+10 MALALCLTL
-19 FPAPAWAA
+19 LPAPVRAA
-27 EDAPEGGAI
+27 EDTPESGAI
-36 VQQEQ
+36 VQEEQ

-108 DALPTV
+108 DALPIV

-167 PLADVQP
+167 PLADAQS

-186 STTVNGHTHST
+186 GTTVNGHTHNTST
-197 NTEWKA
+197 AWTA
-203 ADSLPGTAGSYY
+203 VDSLPGTAGSYY
-215 LTQSVTADWTV
+215 LTQSVSSDWTV

-231 NLCLNGQTISGSITV
+231 NLCLNGQTINGKITV
-246 GSGATLTLTDCSGN
+246 GSGATLTLTDCSDSGR
-260 GKVQGEVTV
+260 VQGEVLV
-269 NGGKFELYSGT
+269 NGGKLELYSGT

-286 VGIKGGTYQT
+286 VGKKGADYQT

-408 YGHGGGIYSE
+408 YGHGGGIYSQ

-426 TITGNNSTFAGGGI
+426 TITGNNSTFEGGGI

-800 SVCHKDLYTKVTAKA
+800 SVCHKDLYTKITAKA

-822 AYFTEDSALE
+822 AYFTKDSALE

-857 LRDMYAF
+857 LRDMPY
-864 GTSMPLTGTLTLKG
+864 GTSITLTGTLTLES
-878 GTHTAKNVTVAKNAD
+878 GTHTAKNVTVAENAN
-893 VTFASG
+893 VTFANG
-899 SYRGATINGTATV
+899 SYKGATINGTATV
-912 KEDVTFTSTVT
+912 EAGVTFTDASVT

-929 AKGGTFDG
+929 AKGGTFTG
-937 PVEFNGSS
+937 NVKFNGSS
-945 TANISGG
+945 IANISGG

-1026 NDRVNTLENVKVVS
+1026 NDRLNTLENVKVVS
-1040 HTHNGGKD
+1040 HTHNGGTD

-1062 SLTVGGTTS
+1062 SLTVGDKTS
-1071 WYTAFA
+1071 WYAAFA

-1087 GAKTITLYQDVNGY
+1087 GEKTITLYQDVNGY
-1101 VDGHSTTY
+1101 ADGHSTTY
-1109 ELTRGPVTL
+1109 ELTHGPVTL

-1126 RANLTA
+1126 RVNLIA

-1221 GYAYKRT
+1221 GYAYKKT
-1228 RDNQW
+1228 KDNQW

-1238 SISEKVTVEK
+1238 SIPSEVTVEK
-1248 APFVVEKIYP
+1248 APFAVEKIYP

-1282 ASEPETEDVTYYYW
+1282 APKTEGVTYYYW
-1296 WEVFKESENDWTTS
+1296 WELFDESSKDWTT
-1310 FKKVNTATHTGGQS
+1310 KLNDVNTATHTGGQS
-1324 KTLTISGLPVDK
+1324 KTLSISNLPENS
-1336 SYQYHIFVQCSNG
+1336 SYQYHVYVSSDNG
-1349 YNCYSEPFTVTQ
+1349 YNCYSEPFTVTR

-1396 AAPAELTYSGEG
+1396 N
-1408 KPATVTASSDWQGP
+1408 KPAHTTYGDGQSEKATLTESSWQGP
-1422 AVSEITISY
+1422 AASGITISY
-1431 IKTGMYGP
+1431 IKMGKYGP
-1439 EALENGALP
+1439 EKLENGALP
-1448 TKAGEYTASITV
+1448 TNAGEYTASITV
-1460 GEGNKAATASVKYT
+1460 GEGNNAATASVKYT

-1528 IVFIPT
+1528 IVFTPT
-1534 YTNNYNELTKDYPVT
+1534 DTNNYNELTQDYTVT

-1561 VGITDKPCGTA
+1561 TGITDKPYGTA
-1572 QDELGLPG
+1572 LEELGLPE
-1580 TVTITTVDGKTF
+1580 TVTITTEDGKTF
-1592 NDIPVTWSGYN
+1592 DKIPVTWSGYN

-1617 LTSIAGEVE
+1617 LTSIANEVE
-1626 QPSTPVTAQIKVKLT
+1626 QPGMPVTAQIKVKLT
-1641 QKNFSGIS
+1641 TKSFSGIS
-1649 PEPYDGVYDGNAHGI
+1649 AAAYEGVYDGSPHGI

-1672 ATVKYGTSVNSC
+1672 AIVKYGESADSC
-1684 TLDSLTYTDFTDG
+1684 TQDSLTYTDFTNG
-1697 PEFVYYKVS
+1697 AKTVYYKVS
-1706 QPGYADAS
+1706 QSGYADAS
-1714 GSAWVNITK
+1714 GSATVNITK
-1723 RPLTVTGIT
+1723 RPLTVSSIT
-1732 AKDKVYDGNT
+1732 ENKTYAYASGSDGKAIGVNIAGKLPT
-1742 NVVLDYSAVTL
+1742 DRGTTIYTDEKTDTEQLLSEVT
-1753 GGVLKNDTLTVT
+1753 VDT
-1765 ATGTLE
+1765 
-1771 SAGVGE
+1771 AG
-1777 RKVTISDL
+1777 
-1785 TLGGASAANY
+1785 N
-1795 VLAES
+1795 
-1800 GNQTETT
+1800 
-1807 ATITAKEVNVTIIP
+1807 
-1821 NGGTYGSV
+1821 
-1829 VAAAAKLTGA
+1829 
-1839 VDGENVPVTLT
+1839 LT
-1850 YTGNGYNDTAV
+1850 YKVNQVDASKVGKTAII
-1861 PVNAGSYTVTA
+1861 TVTA
-1872 SIANSN
+1872 SMENYEN
-1878 YTLTGKT
+1878 VKYTLTISITDKKTVEIKRGNTVSVDGSNVLTYGEKISKLTLGNTVFVEAGTDNMVEGILSWSNPDEIPATGTTQAGWVFKPADSRHYAELTGTAAITVAKATPVIAEKPTAGALTYGQKLSDSTLTGGKAAYQT
-1885 TANFVIAPKTVT
+1885 ADGTEITGTFAWKNSSSRPTAADSQKTEYDVIFTPSDEDNYNAVDTKLTITVNKAAQAPNMPQAEMTPAHSTKKVGDITLPDGWSWQEADKDTALADGVAVTANAFYT
-1897 VSGITAKDKVYDG
+1897 
-1910 TTNADIS
+1910 
-1917 SVTFDG
+1917 
-1923 VTLNRGTD
+1923 GTD
-1931 YTVTASFDDAG
+1931 KGNYETESVSITITRSECDHTHTEIRNQREATCTQTGYAG
-1942 VGNGKNVT
+1942 DTCCTDCDKLLSTGKELAALGHDYK
-1950 ATVTLTEQAAKNYA
+1950 ATVTKQPTTTEEG
-1964 LKQSIFHTT
+1964 IM
-1973 GNITKAAA
+1973 
-1981 PDFAKETTLAIVNG
+1981 
-1995 YKKTYTVTLPALPT
+1995 TYTCSKCGHSYTQPIA
-2009 LETPKEYG
+2009 K
-2017 APTYELGEI
+2017 I
-2026 KLNGGYYTSGAKVE
+2026 KSDDSNKDNGSQNQKPQSGTDNGNQNQKPQPDTD
-2040 NGKLTLPIQK
+2040 NGKDNGTSIKPYIK
-2050 NDVGTTGSVGTVTV
+2050 DDSGKEGWDVIKPQLEEAKSGDTVTV
-2064 VIKSTNYEDIT
+2064 VMNGTTVVPKDVIDSIKGKDTTLVLDMGNGLSWKIYGKDITDATGDIDFDVTVGADAGKSIPVDVINNVTGERYSINLTLAYDGEFGFTAT
-2075 LTVNVSAKNKL
+2075 LTVNMESKN
-2086 TPVLAGTLTLTPTKI
+2086 AGL
-2101 TYGEPLSKIKITGKM
+2101 Y
-2116 KDPTTEK
+2116 
-2123 EVKGTFAWEDGTIKP
+2123 
-2138 DANDSYVAGWIFT
+2138 ANLFY
-2151 PAGGYEEYATVTG
+2151 
-2164 KATVEVAPKSIEGAT
+2164 
-2179 ITLEKREFTYNA
+2179 YN
-2191 AEQSPKITGV
+2191 EQ
-2201 TLNGWS
+2201 
-2207 KTITTYDIV
+2207 
-2216 SGDKAINANDSITL
+2216 
-2230 TIEGTGNYTGT
+2230 
-2241 ATVEWKIIP
+2241 
-2250 AELTVSVQS
+2250 
-2259 VTKEYD
+2259 
-2265 GTTNAT
+2265 
-2271 VTPSFNGL
+2271 
-2279 QGKDT
+2279 
-2284 LTAEDYSVTAAF
+2284 
-2296 KDAKVG
+2296 
-2302 YKKPVT
+2302 
-2308 GKVTLNQTDTAKNYL
+2308 
-2323 LKNDG
+2323 
-2328 TFSTGEGTI
+2328 TGELEFISAGQI
-2337 KKAAAPTVP
+2337 DSDGN
-2346 PVELTIYNGV
+2346 VELV
-2356 QKDYFVD
+2356 F
-2363 LPPLP
+2363 
-2368 ELGEGKSYGKVNYN
+2368 
-2382 KTHTINLSKGYTA
+2382 TH
-2395 QSEVVA
+2395 
-2401 DSENLNT
+2401 
-2408 LRLLLHM
+2408 
-2415 TQTGSLTGE
+2415 
-2424 IGTVTIPVTTSNY
+2424 
-2437 QDINL
+2437 
-2442 TVKVKAVNQTLP
+2442 
-2454 EKVGTVSADAITYGQ
+2454 
-2469 TLSASTITG
+2469 AS
-2478 TMQDPATGVAVNGTF
+2478 D
-2493 TWDTPAVKLNA
+2493 
-2504 DSHDAKWTF
+2504 
-2513 TPDKSYGGKYTTNTG
+2513 
-2528 TATVTVNRK
+2528 
-2537 TVTVSGITANDK
+2537 
-2549 VYDGTT
+2549 
-2555 NAKLNFSNA
+2555 
-2564 KFAGI
+2564 
-2569 LENDTLTVTA
+2569 
-2579 KGVFEKPD
+2579 
-2587 IGKQKVTISDLTLG
+2587 
-2601 GASTANYVL
+2601 
-2610 AESGNQSETTATI
+2610 
-2623 TAKEVTIT
+2623 
-2631 ITPNG
+2631 
-2636 GTYGS
+2636 
-2641 VVAATAKLTGAVDG
+2641 
-2655 KNVPVTLTYTGN
+2655 
-2667 GYNDTAVPVNAGS
+2667 
-2680 YTVTASIANSNY
+2680 
-2692 TLTGKTTADFVIT
+2692 
-2705 PKAVTVT
+2705 
-2712 GITANDK
+2712 
-2719 VYDGTTNATLDCSN
+2719 
-2733 AKFGGVLENDTL
+2733 
-2745 TVTAKGMFEKADVG
+2745 
-2759 EQKVTISDL
+2759 
-2768 TLDGNSANNYVL
+2768 
-2780 AESGNQTETTAT
+2780 
-2792 ITAEQITVSIKPN
+2792 
-2805 GGTYGETITPATV
+2805 
-2818 TANGVVG
+2818 
-2825 EDAPKITL
+2825 
-2833 TYTGTANDGTE
+2833 
-2844 YTGTTPP
+2844 
-2851 TKAGTYTITATI
+2851 YTIVV
-2863 TDPNYKLDADTATA
+2863 DTRIMSDNGQA
-2877 EFTVAKRS
+2877 
-2885 ATVTPDNKSKVY
+2885 DNKS
-2897 EEKDPELTYKV
+2897 D
-2908 SGVLD
+2908 
-2913 SETLEG
+2913 ET
-2919 ITLARAKGENAGKY
+2919 
-2933 AITATADAGANPNYA
+2933 
-2948 VTFAEGTFTI
+2948 
-2958 ELKSIKGATVVL
+2958 
-2970 GKGLAAN
+2970 
-2977 GAEQTQ
+2977 
-2983 TVEKVL
+2983 
-2989 LGDKEIPA
+2989 IPA
-2997 DSYTVAGNTATTPG
+2997 P
-3011 SHTLTITAKG
+3011 
-3021 NYTGTVEQTYVIIPA
+3021 
-3036 KAESAPGEDITIGS
+3036 
-3050 GKVKVVVKSEGTVPP
+3050 
-3065 ATLLTNKAEL
+3065 
-3075 LAMLVDSGDITADE
+3075 
-3089 LAQIA
+3089 
-3094 DGASVD
+3094 
-3100 IVLTVKE
+3100 
-3107 ANVSAEIKTAMAQ
+3107 
-3120 AAKDYTIGQY
+3120 
-3130 FDISLFKYMTVNGK
+3130 
-3144 QQDGAALHTTK
+3144 
-3155 NALPISV
+3155 
-3162 VVPDALVNT
+3162 
-3171 DSTVNRTYC
+3171 
-3180 IVRNHE
+3180 
-3186 GTITVL
+3186 
-3192 DAAFDAA
+3192 
-3199 GKTLTFKTDRFSIY
+3199 KTD
-3213 AIAYKDTA
+3213 D
-3221 VPSSGSNPGSNNSSN
+3221 
-3236 DSETKKNEVAAPT
+3236 
-3249 PAPTPAS
+3249 S
-3256 TSKPSTITAMPQ
+3256 TSKYAWNNTIIIIIGICIILIVFGAVF
-3268 TGDTS
+3268 
-3273 NPTLYVVLLVVSLLG
+3273 YVRKKSG
-3288 LAVVFVCKR
+3288 SEEE
-3297 RNNK
+3297 